1 MTITMKKSQLITL
14 LEIKKIMNKKDE
26 KKFRVIVTIEYSF
39 VTQTCVVS

>member
-26 KKFRVIVTIEYSF
+26 KKFRVIVTIEYLL
-39 VTQTCVVS
+39 